1 MATKKLIL
9 ICILFSFMNSNLKAE
24 EKNDSSTQ
32 IGLTTIAQAH
42 QGNSYVTIL
51 EGIGQIEHLWF
62 EGNLIPSFYIRIRED
77 SRLLGVLTPQVIL
90 RMYQEESFPV
100 RTPSYMPQAT
110 VYWSVY
116 NKQRYESMNIFGRL
130 AHHSNG
136 QQGDFFLED
145 GTINVKTG
153 DFSTNYIEIGLIKT
167 SLNERF
173 NAVRM
178 FRTSLQIHP
187 PTLSADEL
195 DDIYSFYRWNNFIY
209 IFKLNKSGNEF
220 NKSQKANISLKAELN
235 WFFGDFN
242 NNSFLD
248 IDRIT
253 FSTTFT
259 YHPSFFEDI
268 VLFAQYYYGKDY
280 YNMYFSN
287 TLNVFRVG
295 LMTEL
300 IRF

>member
-1 MATKKLIL
+1 MKTHILLLLVLLLIFKFSNGQIESNDTIKKIP
-9 ICILFSFMNSNLKAE
+9 
-24 EKNDSSTQ
+24 
-32 IGLTTIAQAH
+32 LTTIAQGH
-42 QGNSYVTIL
+42 QGNSYVTVL
-51 EGIGQIEHLWF
+51 GGIGQIEYLWF
-62 EGNLIPSFYIRIRED
+62 EANLIPNFYIRISKD
-77 SRLLGVLTPQVIL
+77 ARLMGVLTPQIIL
-90 RMYQEESFPV
+90 RMYQERSYPV

-116 NKQRYESMNIFGRL
+116 NRNNYESMNLFGRY

-145 GTINVKTG
+145 GSINVLSG
-153 DFSTNYIEIGLIKT
+153 DFSTNYIEAGIVRT
-167 SLNERF
+167 SKIERF
-173 NAVRM
+173 NAVNMIR
-178 FRTSLQIHP
+178 SSVQIHP
-187 PTLSADEL
+187 PSMSASEL
-195 DDIYSFYRWNNFIY
+195 DGIYSLYRWNNFIY
-209 IFKLNKSGNEF
+209 IFKLNKSDNEF
-220 NKSQKANISLKAELN
+220 NKSKKANISLKAELN

-248 IDRIT
+248 IERLT
-253 FSTTFT
+253 FATIFT

>member
-1 MATKKLIL
+1 MKKYILLLLIL
-9 ICILFSFMNSNLKAE
+9 LLIFKFSNAQIESNDTIK
-24 EKNDSSTQ
+24 K
-32 IGLTTIAQAH
+32 IPLTTIAQGH
-42 QGNSYVTIL
+42 QGNSYVTL
-51 EGIGQIEHLWF
+51 LGGIGQIEYLWF
-62 EGNLIPSFYIRIRED
+62 EANLIPNFYIRISKD
-77 SRLLGVLTPQVIL
+77 AKLMGVLTPQIIL
-90 RMYQEESFPV
+90 RMYQERSYPV

-116 NKQRYESMNIFGRL
+116 NRNNYESMNLFGRY

-145 GTINVKTG
+145 GSINVLSG
-153 DFSTNYIEIGLIKT
+153 DFSTNYIEAGIVKT
-167 SLNERF
+167 SKIERF
-173 NAVRM
+173 NAVNMIR
-178 FRTSLQIHP
+178 SSVQIHP
-187 PTLSADEL
+187 PSMSASEL
-195 DDIYSFYRWNNFIY
+195 DGIYSFYRWNNFIY
-209 IFKLNKSGNEF
+209 IFKLDKSDNELNKS
-220 NKSQKANISLKAELN
+220 KKANISLKAELN

-242 NNSFLD
+242 NYSFLD
-248 IDRIT
+248 IERLT

>member
-1 MATKKLIL
+1 
-9 ICILFSFMNSNLKAE
+9 MNPNLKAE
-24 EKNDSSTQ
+24 EKNDSFSQ
-32 IGLTTIAQAH
+32 IRLTTIAQAH

-77 SRLLGVLTPQVIL
+77 SRLLGVLTPQVII

-116 NKQRYESMNIFGRL
+116 NKQRFESLNIFGRL

-145 GTINVKTG
+145 GSINVKTG
-153 DFSTNYIEIGLIKT
+153 NFSTNYIEAGVIKT
-167 SLNERF
+167 SLNKRF

-178 FRTSLQIHP
+178 FRSSVQVHP
-187 PTLSADEL
+187 PILSVDEL
-195 DDIYSFYRWNNFIY
+195 DNIYSFYRWNNFIY
-209 IFKLNKSGNEF
+209 IFKLNKSENEF

-295 LMTEL
+295 IMTEL

>member
-1 MATKKLIL
+1 MKKYILLLLIL
-9 ICILFSFMNSNLKAE
+9 LLIFKFSNAQIESNDTIK
-24 EKNDSSTQ
+24 K
-32 IGLTTIAQAH
+32 IPLTTIAQGH
-42 QGNSYVTIL
+42 QGNSYVTL
-51 EGIGQIEHLWF
+51 LGGIGQIEYLWF
-62 EGNLIPSFYIRIRED
+62 EANLIPNFYIRISKD
-77 SRLLGVLTPQVIL
+77 ARLMGVLTPQIIL
-90 RMYQEESFPV
+90 RMYQERSYPV

-116 NKQRYESMNIFGRL
+116 NRNNYESMNLFGRY

-145 GTINVKTG
+145 GSINVLSG
-153 DFSTNYIEIGLIKT
+153 DFSTNYIEAGIVKT
-167 SLNERF
+167 SKIERF
-173 NAVRM
+173 NAVNMIR
-178 FRTSLQIHP
+178 SSVQIHP
-187 PTLSADEL
+187 PSMSASEL
-195 DDIYSFYRWNNFIY
+195 DGIYSFYRWNNFIY
-209 IFKLNKSGNEF
+209 IFKLDKSDNELNKS
-220 NKSQKANISLKAELN
+220 KKANISLKAELN

-242 NNSFLD
+242 NYSFLD
-248 IDRIT
+248 IERLT

>member
-1 MATKKLIL
+1 MKTHILLLLVLLLIFKFSNAQIESNDTIKKIP
-9 ICILFSFMNSNLKAE
+9 
-24 EKNDSSTQ
+24 
-32 IGLTTIAQAH
+32 LTTIAQGH
-42 QGNSYVTIL
+42 QGNSYVTVL
-51 EGIGQIEHLWF
+51 GGIGQIEYLWF
-62 EGNLIPSFYIRIRED
+62 EANLIPNFYIRISKD
-77 SRLLGVLTPQVIL
+77 ARLMGVLTPQIIL
-90 RMYQEESFPV
+90 RMYQERSYPV

-116 NKQRYESMNIFGRL
+116 NKNNYESMNLFGRY

-145 GTINVKTG
+145 GSINVLSG
-153 DFSTNYIEIGLIKT
+153 DFSTNYIEAGIVRT
-167 SLNERF
+167 SKIERF
-173 NAVRM
+173 NAVNMIR
-178 FRTSLQIHP
+178 SSVQIHP
-187 PTLSADEL
+187 PSMSASEL
-195 DDIYSFYRWNNFIY
+195 DGIYSFYRWNNFIY
-209 IFKLNKSGNEF
+209 IFKLNKSDNDF
-220 NKSQKANISLKAELN
+220 NKSKKANISLKAELN

-242 NNSFLD
+242 DNSFLD
-248 IDRIT
+248 IERLT
-253 FSTTFT
+253 FATTFT
-259 YHPSFFEDI
+259 YHPPFLEDI